1 VIRAFNEDLPYDQ
14 FVIQQIAADQL
25 ELAEDKQPLAA
36 LGFLT
41 LGRRFLNNQ
50 HDIIDDR
57 IDVVTRGTMALTVSC
72 ARCHDHKYDPI
83 PTKDYYS
90 LYGVFAS
97 SSEPAEK
104 PLLGSSAQP
113 KEYPEYMIERKKRE
127 DELTSFREPR
137 IAEVRSQLRRRAGDY
152 LLAAYEYQHLGDKSK
167 GEALARER
175 KLDPRVV
182 QRWVTSLESWSKA
195 FHPIFAPWFAFAS
208 VLARRTVLPTS

>member
-1 VIRAFNEDLPYDQ
+1 M
-14 FVIQQIAADQL
+14 
-25 ELAEDKQPLAA
+25 
-36 LGFLT
+36 GFLT

-57 IDVVTRGTMALTVSC
+57 IDVVTAGTMGLTVAC
-72 ARCHDHKYDPI
+72 ARCHDHKFDPI

-127 DELTSFREPR
+127 DELNSFRETK
-137 IAEVRSQLRRRAGDY
+137 IAEVRSQLRQRAGEY
-152 LLAAYEYQHLGDKSK
+152 LLAAYESQRLDDKSK
-167 GEALARER
+167 AEALARER
-175 KLDPRVV
+175 KLDPGVV
-182 QRWVTSLESWSKA
+182 RRWVRASILEQDVPSNLCSLVC
-195 FHPIFAPWFAFAS
+195 ICGAS
-208 VLARRTVLPTS
+208 DQRV